1 MIYSYHI
8 QIILSSMPLNT
19 IHFEIVTPEK
29 VVLKEEVQ
37 QITVP
42 TKMGEIT
49 VLPNHIPLVAS
60 LQAGVIEIKKANN
73 EIDTMAVS
81 GGFIEVL
88 PDKVVIL
95 ADTAERAADIDEAR
109 AEEARKRAETLMAEK
124 REDVD
129 FSAVQAKIAKELAR
143 VKAVRR
149 HKHHQEVAE

>member
-1 MIYSYHI
+1 MS
-8 QIILSSMPLNT
+8 T

-29 VVLKEEVQ
+29 TVLKEEVLQ
-37 QITVP
+37 LTVP

-49 VLPNHIPLVAS
+49 VLPHHFPLVAS
-60 LQAGVIEIKKANN
+60 LQAGVIEIKLLDDKV
-73 EIDTMAVS
+73 ETVAVS

-88 PDKVVIL
+88 PNKVVIL

-109 AEEARKRAETLMAEK
+109 AEEARKRAEKLMAEK

-149 HKHHQEVAE
+149 HRSRPGAKIEF

>member
-1 MIYSYHI
+1 MS
-8 QIILSSMPLNT
+8 T

-29 VVLKEEVQ
+29 TVLKEEVLQ
-37 QITVP
+37 LTVP

-49 VLPNHIPLVAS
+49 VLPHHFPLVAS
-60 LQAGVIEIKKANN
+60 LQAGVIEIKLLDDKV
-73 EIDTMAVS
+73 ETVAVS

-88 PDKVVIL
+88 PNKVVIL

-109 AEEARKRAETLMAEK
+109 AEEARQRAEKLMAEK
-124 REDVD
+124 REDID

-149 HKHHQEVAE
+149 HRSRPGAKIEF